1 MTTTVD
7 PMLTDTVVRA
17 TAAECDTETV
27 RAWERT
33 GTELPTIWKTFL
45 ELGLLG
51 LAVPEDQG
59 GSGGDLADALEV
71 LRLCAAGSV
80 PVPYA
85 EHVVLAGQW
94 LGAAGRYSDV
104 QHEHVVTVVPDP
116 HTMTLTD
123 TPTGT
128 VLEGTVRRVP
138 WARDADQ
145 VLIPC
150 RRDDEHVL
158 VLVDSAAL
166 DITGRRNL
174 AAEPR
179 DTVTASA
186 LAVTDSM
193 VVGPVDPV
201 AWTLAGALVRSVA
214 LAGATQRAL
223 DLSIDYVK
231 VREQFGRPLGKF
243 QAVGHMLARTAED
256 TAAARLA
263 TESAINS
270 VAGLLAEHS
279 WEQALRAAETDTAT
293 AKILTSQAATSVARM
308 AHQMHGAMGTTVEY
322 DLQLS
327 TRRMWSWR
335 EEFGSHTFWSRR
347 LGRIA
352 ATAGAARLW
361 DLISR

>member
-7 PMLTDTVVRA
+7 PMLTDTVLRA
-17 TAAECDTETV
+17 TAAECDTEAV

-33 GTELPTIWKTFL
+33 GTDLPTIWKTFR
-45 ELGLLG
+45 ELGLLD
-51 LAVPEDQG
+51 LAVPEDDG
-59 GSGGDLADALEV
+59 GSGGDLVDALEV
-71 LRLCAAGSV
+71 LRLCAAGSL
-80 PVPYA
+80 PLPYA

-94 LGAAGRYSDV
+94 LTAAGRYRDV

-116 HTMTLTD
+116 HTMTLTS
-123 TPTGT
+123 TPAGPQLDGT
-128 VLEGTVRRVP
+128 ARRVP
-138 WARDADQ
+138 WARHSDQ
-145 VLIPC
+145 MLIPC
-150 RRDDEHVL
+150 RRNDEHL
-158 VLVDSAAL
+158 LILADTAAL

-179 DTVTASA
+179 DTVRASA
-186 LAVTDSM
+186 LTVTDSM
-193 VVGPVDPV
+193 IIGPVDQA
-201 AWTLAGALVRSVA
+201 AWTLAGALVRSVT

-223 DLSIDYVK
+223 DLSIEYVK

-256 TAAARLA
+256 TAAARMA
-263 TESAINS
+263 TESAINNVS
-270 VAGLLAEHS
+270 QLLVEHP
-279 WEQALRAAETDTAT
+279 WEQALRAAETDIAT
-293 AKILTSQAATSVARM
+293 AKIVTSHAATSVART

-335 EEFGSHTFWSRR
+335 EEFGGHTFWSRR
-347 LGRIA
+347 LGRL
-352 ATAGAARLW
+352 ATTTGAQHLW